1 MLDRN
6 DDANEHLGPSRSQ
19 QRRDALAVFE
29 LAERLAALGDGQ
41 LSAIPMPNELRDLVR
56 DSRRITSQI
65 ARKRELQ
72 SLAKAM
78 RKEDDEVIDAIR
90 RALEYDRDE
99 ARRDTAR
106 LHRLEAWRERLLA
119 EGDTA
124 LTELLDE
131 YPSAN
136 RQELRQ
142 LIRNAKIEREKQR
155 PPRAFRELFHS
166 LKSLIIETPDNA
178 NSAE

>member
-6 DDANEHLGPSRSQ
+6 DDASEHLGPSRSQ

-41 LSAIPMPNELRDLVR
+41 LSVIPMPDELRELVR

-72 SLAKAM
+72 FLAKAM

-90 RALEYDRDE
+90 RALEHDRDE

-106 LHRLEAWRERLLA
+106 LHRLEVWRERLMGEDDA
-119 EGDTA
+119 A

-155 PPRAFRELFHS
+155 PPHAFRELFRN
-166 LKSLIIETPDNA
+166 LKELIDETPDNA
-178 NSAE
+178 DPTE